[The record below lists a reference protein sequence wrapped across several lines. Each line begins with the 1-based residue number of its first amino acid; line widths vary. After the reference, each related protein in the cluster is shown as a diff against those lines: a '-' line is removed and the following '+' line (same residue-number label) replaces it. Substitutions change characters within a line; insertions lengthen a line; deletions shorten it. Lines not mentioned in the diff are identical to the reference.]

1 MTEIRLPETPRQL
14 QLTLARRLAISAVLL
29 GVTAGGVV
37 FRLTSHRTE
46 SQALDHVVAS
56 VQHFQSPAMRLT
68 TGRSQESHAAL
79 EQLLDKEGFIG
90 VRVFAPNRERLF
102 ERWGD
107 VPEFLVAEAKQQP
120 TRWPVVGQSH
130 SKRINIAG
138 EQLIQVILPMVA
150 DDGSLAGYVE
160 GVSRVTAKALLGQQ
174 QQIRTAA
181 IAGAASVLAATVLLY
196 PLMLA
201 MLRRYGTLSR
211 RLLDANLS
219 LMHSLGNAIAKR
231 DSDTDAHN
239 YRVTCYA
246 VALAEML
253 RLPDKTISELVV
265 GAFLHDVGKIGI
277 PDHILLKPGKLTAE
291 EFSIMQNHTLLGIE
305 IVADNPWLAGAA
317 QTIRHHHEH
326 YDGSGYPDRL
336 SGEDIPLAA
345 RIFAL
350 VDVFDALTSVRP
362 YKPAL
367 SLAETLAIMEKEAGK
382 HFDPEIHAYFMQLA
396 PAFHEKN
403 QTWRH
408 GDWALE
414 LKNVLTRYFKME
426 NAPSPER
433 SDQS

>member
-1 MTEIRLPETPRQL
+1 MTELQVPETPRQL

-29 GVTAGGVV
+29 GVTAGG
-37 FRLTSHRTE
+37 FAYGLASHRTE
-46 SQALDHVVAS
+46 SQALEHAIAS

-68 TGRSQESHAAL
+68 GGSPQESHSAL
-79 EQLLDKEGFIG
+79 ERLLDKERFIG
-90 VRVFAPNRERLF
+90 VRVFAPDRERLF

-107 VPEFLVAEAKQQP
+107 APEILIAEAKRQSNP
-120 TRWPVVGQSH
+120 WPAIGHSH
-130 SKRINIAG
+130 SKRISIAG
-138 EQLIQVILPMVA
+138 EQLIQVVLPMVA

-160 GVSRVTAKALLGQQ
+160 GVSRVTAEALSNQQ
-174 QQIRTAA
+174 QQIQTAA
-181 IAGAASVLAATVLLY
+181 IAGAVSVLAATVLLY

-201 MLRRYGTLSR
+201 MLRRYGALSR

-246 VALAEML
+246 VSLAETL
-253 RLPDKTISELVV
+253 GLPDKTISELVV

-277 PDHILLKPGKLTAE
+277 PDQILLKPGKLTAD
-291 EFSIMQNHTLLGIE
+291 EFAIMQTHTLLGVE
-305 IVADNPWLAGAA
+305 IVAGNPWLAAAA

-326 YDGSGYPDRL
+326 YDGTGYPDRL
-336 SGEDIPLAA
+336 SGEEIPLTA

-362 YKPAL
+362 YKSAF

-396 PAFHEKN
+396 PTFYEKN
-403 QTWRH
+403 QTGCH
-408 GDWALE
+408 SEWALE

-426 NAPSPER
+426 NAPVTGR
-433 SDQS
+433 

>member
-1 MTEIRLPETPRQL
+1 MTEIQLPETPYQL

-37 FRLTSHRTE
+37 YWLTAHRTE
-46 SQALDHVVAS
+46 SQALERAIAS

-68 TGRSQESHAAL
+68 TGSAQESHAAL
-79 EQLLDKEGFIG
+79 EQLLDKERFIG

-107 VPEFLVAEAKQQP
+107 VPEFLIAEGKRQSNP
-120 TRWPVVGQSH
+120 WPAIGHSH
-130 SKRINIAG
+130 SKRISVAG
-138 EQLIQVILPMVA
+138 EQLIQVVLPMTA

-160 GVSRVTAKALLGQQ
+160 GVSRITAETLLGQQ
-174 QQIRTAA
+174 QQIQTVA
-181 IAGAASVLAATVLLY
+181 IAGAVSVLAATILLY

-201 MLRRYGTLSR
+201 MLRRYGALSR

-246 VALAEML
+246 VALAETL
-253 RLPDKTISELVV
+253 GLPDKTISELVV

-291 EFSIMQNHTLLGIE
+291 EIVIMQTHTLLGIE
-305 IVADNPWLAGAA
+305 IVAGNPWLAGAA

-326 YDGSGYPDRL
+326 YDGTGYPDRL
-336 SGEDIPLAA
+336 SGEEIPLTA

-367 SLAETLAIMEKEAGK
+367 PLAATLAIMEKEAGK
-382 HFDPEIHAYFMQLA
+382 HFDPEIHAYFMLLA
-396 PAFHEKN
+396 PIFYEKN

-408 GDWALE
+408 SEWALE
-414 LKNVLTRYFKME
+414 LKNVLTRYFKTETAPKME
-426 NAPSPER
+426 PFS
-433 SDQS
+433 

>member
-1 MTEIRLPETPRQL
+1 MTEIQLPETPRQL

-37 FRLTSHRTE
+37 YGLTSHQTE
-46 SQALDHVVAS
+46 RQALDHAIAS

-68 TGRSQESHAAL
+68 TGGAQESHGAL
-79 EQLLDKEGFIG
+79 EQLLDNEGFIG
-90 VRVFAPNRERLF
+90 VRVFAPSKERLF

-120 TRWPVVGQSH
+120 TRWPAIGHSH

-138 EQLIQVILPMVA
+138 EQLIQVVLPMVA

-160 GVSRVTAKALLGQQ
+160 GVSRVTTEALLGQQ

-181 IAGAASVLAATVLLY
+181 IAAAASVLAATVLLY

-253 RLPDKTISELVV
+253 GLPDKTISELVV

-277 PDHILLKPGKLTAE
+277 PDHILLKPGKLTIE
-291 EFSIMQNHTLLGIE
+291 EFAIMESHTLLGIE
-305 IVADNPWLAGAA
+305 IVAGNPWLAGAA
-317 QTIRHHHEH
+317 QTIRNHHEH

-336 SGEDIPLAA
+336 SGADIPLAA

-382 HFDPEIHAYFMQLA
+382 HFDPEIHAYFMRLA
-396 PAFHEKN
+396 PAFYEKN

-408 GDWALE
+408 EDWALE
-414 LKNVLTRYFKME
+414 LKKMLTRYFKME
-426 NAPSPER
+426 NAPVMGR
-433 SDQS
+433 

>member
-1 MTEIRLPETPRQL
+1 MTEIQLPETPHQL

-37 FRLTSHRTE
+37 YWLTSHRTE
-46 SQALDHVVAS
+46 SQALERAIAS

-68 TGRSQESHAAL
+68 TGSAQESHAAL
-79 EQLLDKEGFIG
+79 EQLLDKERFIG
-90 VRVFAPNRERLF
+90 VRVFAPSRERLF

-107 VPEFLVAEAKQQP
+107 VPEFLIAEGKRQSNP
-120 TRWPVVGQSH
+120 WPAIGHSY
-130 SKRINIAG
+130 SKRIDVAG
-138 EQLIQVILPMVA
+138 EQLIQVVLPMTA
-150 DDGSLAGYVE
+150 ADGSLAGYVE
-160 GVSRVTAKALLGQQ
+160 GVSRVTAETLLGQQ
-174 QQIRTAA
+174 QQIQTVA
-181 IAGAASVLAATVLLY
+181 IAGAVSVLAATILLY

-201 MLRRYGTLSR
+201 MLRRYGALSR

-246 VALAEML
+246 VALAETL
-253 RLPDKTISELVV
+253 GLPDKTISELVV

-291 EFSIMQNHTLLGIE
+291 EFEIMQTHTLLGIE
-305 IVADNPWLAGAA
+305 IVAGNPWLAGAA

-326 YDGSGYPDRL
+326 YDGTGYPDRL
-336 SGEDIPLAA
+336 SGEEIPLTA

-367 SLAETLAIMEKEAGK
+367 PLAATLAIMEKEAGK
-382 HFDPEIHAYFMQLA
+382 HFDPEIHAYFMLLA
-396 PAFHEKN
+396 PIFYEKN

-408 GDWALE
+408 REWALE
-414 LKNVLTRYFKME
+414 LKNVLARYFKTETAPKME
-426 NAPSPER
+426 PLS
-433 SDQS
+433 

>member
-1 MTEIRLPETPRQL
+1 MTEIQLPETPRQL

-29 GVTAGGVV
+29 GGTAGGVV
-37 FRLTSHRTE
+37 YGLTSHRTE

-79 EQLLDKEGFIG
+79 EQLLGKEGFIG
-90 VRVFAPNRERLF
+90 VRVFAPNRESLF

-336 SGEDIPLAA
+336 SGGDIPLAA

-396 PAFHEKN
+396 PAFYEKN

-426 NAPSPER
+426 NAPVTGR
-433 SDQS
+433 

>member
-37 FRLTSHRTE
+37 FGLTSHRTK

-138 EQLIQVILPMVA
+138 EQLIQVILPIVA

-160 GVSRVTAKALLGQQ
+160 GVSRVTAEALLGQQ

-219 LMHSLGNAIAKR
+219 LMNSLGNAIAKR

-246 VALAEML
+246 VALAERL
-253 RLPDKTISELVV
+253 GLPDKTISELVV

-291 EFSIMQNHTLLGIE
+291 EFSIMQSHTLLGIE

-362 YKPAL
+362 YKSAL
-367 SLAETLAIMEKEAGK
+367 SLAETLAIMEKEVGK

-414 LKNVLTRYFKME
+414 LKNVLKRYFKME